1 MNHLATYLVLLA
13 LTAVSVFVAERFPQ
27 LVLLPLAVMAL
38 ATTKFLLVAFRF
50 MEMRR
55 GHLIWKAGLVGF
67 ATLFLVFLVIASP

>member
-1 MNHLATYLVLLA
+1 MNHLATYLFLLA

-27 LVLLPLAVMAL
+27 FDLLPLAVMAL
-38 ATTKFLLVAFRF
+38 ATIKFLLVAFRF

-67 ATLFLVFLVIASP
+67 ATLFLAFLVVASP

>member
-13 LTAVSVFVAERFPQ
+13 LTAVSVFAAERFPQ
-27 LVLLPLAVMAL
+27 LDLLPLAVMAL

-55 GHLIWKAGLVGF
+55 GHLAWKVGLIGCS
-67 ATLFLVFLVIASP
+67 TLFLVFLAVTSP